1 MCKLKD
7 LIERHPYSRTR
18 HIRRGDE
25 IRMQGNIGLVVSGVV
40 TVTPLSER
48 GTDLITRLISK
59 GGFLGVLPTDSVYQT
74 IDDCLVTALPSKYV
88 QGVDAAL
95 MEAMAK
101 ENNELTLTILNLTNR
116 RVVDRLRWAVGVLGN
131 VGIVKRGQRFP
142 PGTITLL
149 ARLIGADICTVS
161 REIKRLK

>member
-1 MCKLKD
+1 MCKLQE
-7 LIERHPYSRTR
+7 LIRQHPYSRTR

-48 GTDLITRLISK
+48 GTDLITRLVAK
-59 GGFLGVLPTDSVYQT
+59 GGFLGVLSADSVYQA
-74 IDDCLVTALPSKYV
+74 IDDCLVTVLPSKYV

-95 MEAMAK
+95 MAAMTK
-101 ENNELTLTILNLTNR
+101 ENNELTQTILNLTNR

-131 VGIVKRGQRFP
+131 VGILKIGQRFP
-142 PGTITLL
+142 LGTTTLL

-161 REIKRLK
+161 REIKRLR

>member
-1 MCKLKD
+1 MCKLQE
-7 LIERHPYSRTR
+7 LIKQHPYSRTH

-25 IRMQGNIGLVVSGVV
+25 IKLKGNIGLVVFGVV

-48 GTDLITRLISK
+48 GTDLITRLVAK

-74 IDDCLVTALPSKYV
+74 IDDCCVIVLPSKYIH
-88 QGVDAAL
+88 GVDAAL

-101 ENNELTLTILNLTNR
+101 ENNQLAQTILNLTNR
-116 RVVDRLRWAVGVLGN
+116 RVVDRLRWAIDVLGN
-131 VGIVKRGQRFP
+131 VGIVKSGQRFP

>member
-1 MCKLKD
+1 MCKLQE
-7 LIERHPYSRTR
+7 LIRQHPYSRTR

-25 IRMQGNIGLVVSGVV
+25 IRVQGNIGLVVSGVV
-40 TVTPLSER
+40 TVTPQSER
-48 GTDLITRLISK
+48 GTDLITRLVSK

-74 IDDCLVTALPSKYV
+74 IDDGCVIVLPSKYIH
-88 QGVDAAL
+88 GVDAAL
-95 MEAMAK
+95 MAAMTK
-101 ENNELTLTILNLTNR
+101 ENNELTQTILNLTNR

-131 VGIVKRGQRFP
+131 IGIVKSGQRFP